1 MSKDQFPKVKMSNNI
16 FSIPIEGW
24 SWPLIQRS
32 LRARV
37 LGSSAFWIVTT
48 NPEILLEAKHDP
60 VYTNTLH
67 QADLRTV
74 DGMGLW
80 LALRLQGIRTTR
92 LTGVELAEHL
102 LAFAEEQDW
111 KVALIGGEDP
121 HRAKEAVATLRLRY
135 PKLRFVSEQGGAITK
150 TGEMDERGE
159 EACARLTLEAPELL
173 FVAFGHPRQERWIA
187 RHVHEFPTVRVVVGI
202 GGTIDFWAGTIQRAP
217 QCVRRLGFEWFWR
230 LCQQPARIGRIF
242 RAVIVFPILFLFDHL
257 RSSLSSLTRQ
267 GR

>member
-102 LAFAEEQDW
+102 LAFAGQLV
-111 KVALIGGEDP
+111 VALLAEVSSCE
-121 HRAKEAVATLRLRY
+121 RNATLSKNDCGKRCEQARY
-135 PKLRFVSEQGGAITK
+135 KVKI
-150 TGEMDERGE
+150 
-159 EACARLTLEAPELL
+159 APMKSQFFYLI
-173 FVAFGHPRQERWIA
+173 P
-187 RHVHEFPTVRVVVGI
+187 
-202 GGTIDFWAGTIQRAP
+202 
-217 QCVRRLGFEWFWR
+217 RRLDCWH
-230 LCQQPARIGRIF
+230 
-242 RAVIVFPILFLFDHL
+242 V
-257 RSSLSSLTRQ
+257 
-267 GR
+267 